1 MWAIFDTLP
10 FRAIRGAFGGFE
22 DGLRGRVD
30 TNEKFIDGYRE
41 DDPTK
46 KSKAGQ
52 FASDYM
58 GVRGGSETGKTVGK
72 WVGGLGSAVFGA
84 HFFLGVAAAGAFAG
98 LWPLIAVGLLTAAT
112 TFAGAGIG
120 AYVGKY
126 AGGALGAV
134 GGAITGSVVGLYNGI
149 FRRGSFEK
157 GKEPEPPAPMITPQP
172 DVEALKAQA
181 AAQQQSPQQ
190 PQQQGSPAPSKAQNL
205 NRAVQQ
211 ANAVLANGA
220 LSRETMAGASQNSS
234 AQSPVSQG
242 FADRVQQSQPTQGGV
257 SRG

>member
-10 FRAIRGAFGGFE
+10 FRAVRGAFGGLE

-41 DDPTK
+41 NDPTK

-84 HFFLGVAAAGAFAG
+84 HLFLGVAAAGAFAG

-112 TFAGAGIG
+112 AFVGAGVG
-120 AYVGKY
+120 AFVGKY

-134 GGAITGSVVGLYNGI
+134 GGAITGSAVGLYNGI

-157 GKEPEPPAPMITPQP
+157 GKEPEVPEPMITPQP

-181 AAQQQSPQQ
+181 AAQQQA
-190 PQQQGSPAPSKAQNL
+190 PQQQAAPAASQAQNL

-220 LSRETMAGASQNSS
+220 LSREAMAGASQNPP
-234 AQSPVSQG
+234 AQAPVSQG